1 MAPVMVLPEGV
12 LRRSRLTRMQRF
24 DMIGMKAGPEKL
36 PRMAR
41 FIKYLAAR
49 GLVKFGPPLADGEDG
64 MAVVDRIQ
72 QYAFVAM
79 YYGLDMGFDFDL
91 CSHGGPASHEIADA
105 VYRLSREDS
114 GTYAAAEPVL
124 PGSFR
129 GCEFLEMV
137 EGRSVDWLD
146 AATTMLDTNIW
157 HRGSLEELR
166 GTALHVTRCDPAVV
180 DDAFATLKKQG
191 MFLAGGRP

>member
-1 MAPVMVLPEGV
+1 
-12 LRRSRLTRMQRF
+12 
-24 DMIGMKAGPEKL
+24 
-36 PRMAR
+36 
-41 FIKYLAAR
+41 
-49 GLVKFGPPLADGEDG
+49 

-105 VYRLSREDS
+105 VYRPSREDS
-114 GTYAAAEPVL
+114 GTYATAEPAL

-129 GCEFLEMV
+129 GGEFLEMV

-146 AATTMLDTNIW
+146 AATTMLDANIW
-157 HRGSLEELR
+157 HRSSLEELR
-166 GTALHVTRCDPAVV
+166 STALHVTQCDPAVV
-180 DDAFATLKKQG
+180 DDAFNKLKKHG
-191 MFLAGGRP
+191 MFLVDGQP